1 VSLAETARERFVGWL
16 NATPDDTVLNWL
28 FGSMLLATVT
38 VLGLDYWQMAQAA
51 EQQASVEPSQVE
63 TPGNP
68 AKPSSIP
75 LAPARR
81 DGDKRVG
88 PLRAPDKQL
97 GQTMTFE
104 LMGDGRLLATGTITP
119 GVADA
124 FAAEVEK
131 RGSYVKTVVLHSP
144 GGSVQ
149 DALRMGRLI
158 REKAF
163 ATEVENGKYCASSC
177 PLIFAGGVE
186 RRAGEKAAIGVH
198 QVFAAPGSVV
208 PASNASGMD
217 QAQRISAQCQKY
229 LRDMGVDLGV
239 WVHAMETPKDEL
251 FYFKPDELLT
261 LKLATQSGKS
271 SAPAKKA

>member
-1 VSLAETARERFVGWL
+1 VTLAESTRARFVGWL
-16 NATPDDTVLNWL
+16 NATPDDAILNWL
-28 FGSMLLATVT
+28 FGAMLIATVS
-38 VLGLDYWQMAQAA
+38 VLGLDYWQMSQAA
-51 EQQASVEPSQVE
+51 EQQASIETATPDTPS
-63 TPGNP
+63 NP
-68 AKPSSIP
+68 AKPSDVP
-75 LAPARR
+75 LTPARR

-88 PLRAPDKQL
+88 PLRVSDKAL
-97 GQTMTFE
+97 GQAMTFE
-104 LMGDGRLLATGTITP
+104 LVGNGKLMATGTVTP
-119 GVADA
+119 GTADT

-158 REKAF
+158 RDKGF
-163 ATEVENGKYCASSC
+163 GTEVESGKYCASSC

-198 QVFAAPGSVV
+198 QVFAAPGSIV

-251 FYFKPDELLT
+251 FYFRPDELLS
-261 LKLATQSGKS
+261 LKLATQSGKA
-271 SAPAKKA
+271 APAKKA